1 MATKLS
7 PHFTLEEM
15 THSDYAIKH
24 HINNDVNQEQYYAL
38 ESLCNEILEPIR
50 EELGM
55 PIMVSSG
62 FRCLQLNTAINGS
75 KTSQHL
81 NGEAADIHCKDMK
94 KMWNVITTMIKDGS
108 IECGQLIDE
117 FGLSWIHISSPTRG
131 KVNEVLKATKKNG
144 KTIYTIVKL

>member
-81 NGEAADIHCKDMK
+81 NGEAADIHCKDMEK
-94 KMWNVITTMIKDGS
+94 LWNVIIDMIKNGE
-108 IECGQLIDE
+108 IECGQLINE
-117 FGLSWIHISSPTRG
+117 FGLQWIHISLPTRG
-131 KVNEVLKATKKNG
+131 KVNEILKATKQNG
-144 KTIYTIVKL
+144 KTVYSKLKI